1 MKDLPSQE
9 ELDAA
14 WEEVK
19 RIHRIHLARHGVKLP
34 RANSCKRVWLSML
47 YHFRDREVHKDEISD
62 AVRREFPD
70 AARDQQVRH
79 LKRDGWNIET
89 GKEPGSHRLDPYTA
103 SPTLQIDQARRR
115 AVLHDEDFNE
125 RKIAFGFR
133 CATCGAS
140 EGEPDPRYGGDK
152 VELQQGHRDPHK
164 PSDDH
169 ENIIPQC
176 ANCNRAYKDHF
187 VFDEK
192 GRVRAVASVDP
203 VKRASKSVRR
213 KIFEFLKNQLGE
225 C

>member
-1 MKDLPSQE
+1 MKNLPSKE
-9 ELDAA
+9 ELAAA

-19 RIHRIHLARHGVKLP
+19 RIHRIHLMPHGVKLP
-34 RANSCKRVWLSML
+34 KEDSNKRIWLSML
-47 YHFRDREVHKDEISD
+47 YHFLDREVHKDEISD
-62 AVRREFPD
+62 AVRREHPN

-79 LKRDGWNIET
+79 LKRDGWNIKT
-89 GKEPGSHRLDPYTA
+89 GKKSGSHSLDPYNA
-103 SPTLQIDQARRR
+103 SPNLLIDRARRG

-152 VELQQGHRDPHK
+152 VVLQQGHRDPHK
-164 PSDDH
+164 PSDDQ

-176 ANCNRAYKDHF
+176 ANCNRAYKDDF

-192 GRVRAVASVDP
+192 GRVHSVASIDP
-203 VKRASKSVRR
+203 VKRASKAV
-213 KIFEFLKNQLGE
+213 KKKVFEFLKNELGDR
-225 C
+225 